1 MFGSSRR
8 VGVAA
13 VAHVAGIEIIIALV
27 VRRIAG
33 VVTEEAAPA
42 RIVRRRRSIAAAD
55 VADTGVA
62 GEIAAA
68 VIATAIPRRCGG
80 VRHAARMIVIARE
93 TVVAAHHGADAVEQH
108 GPADDARHRRGSGA
122 EKRAAAASRWGGAN
136 RISALLLWRSLWI
149 SLWSPLGLTGARP
162 RAPCAART
170 HSTGPHGRNGGA
182 WLVAS
187 HDCVAHAVE
196 KAATALGRCRD
207 GAFELLNSPVG
218 ALEGFVLHQ
227 HRLHQRV
234 NRIWRAAEAFANQPF
249 GIGVTT
255 LAFQLGEAFEQIRNE
270 LLFLRGHGC
279 PPQSG

>member
-1 MFGSSRR
+1 MFGSRR
-8 VGVAA
+8 VVVVAA

-33 VVTEEAAPA
+33 VVTEEAASA
-42 RIVRRRRSIAAAD
+42 RIARRRRPIAAAD
-55 VADTGVA
+55 DTRYG
-62 GEIAAA
+62 
-68 VIATAIPRRCGG
+68 RS
-80 VRHAARMIVIARE
+80 
-93 TVVAAHHGADAVEQH
+93 
-108 GPADDARHRRGSGA
+108 SGA
-122 EKRAAAASRWGGAN
+122 EKRAAAASRWGGAH
-136 RISALLLWRSLWI
+136 RISALLLWISLWI
-149 SLWSPLGLTGARP
+149 SLWSPLWSPLGLTGARP

-196 KAATALGRCRD
+196 KAATALGRCRN
-207 GAFELLNSPVG
+207 GAFELFNSGVG

-234 NRIWRAAEAFANQPF
+234 NRIGRAAEPFTNQPF

-255 LAFQLGEAFEQIRNE
+255 LAFQRGEAVEQIRNE

-279 PPQSG
+279 PPHPG